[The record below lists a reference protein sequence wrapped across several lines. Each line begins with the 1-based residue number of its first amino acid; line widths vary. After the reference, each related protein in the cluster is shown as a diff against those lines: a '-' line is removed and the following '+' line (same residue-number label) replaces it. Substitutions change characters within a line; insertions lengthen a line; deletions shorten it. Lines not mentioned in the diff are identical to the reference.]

1 MSNLLKTIIVDIT
14 PILPGGENGGAKVF
28 VLELLSRLADMAPS
42 TQFILLTQASAHD
55 ELQMM
60 DRENM
65 SRRMI
70 TRVTGKKSF
79 LARGVAY
86 IFRKLPRIPQ
96 RFSLLGY
103 RIHARLRRHAIKQL
117 LNEVNADLVFCPF
130 TAPTYVTP
138 GIPTV
143 CTIYDLQYKTY
154 PAFFDAEDIAN
165 RSHAFTEACRRSSM
179 LVAISDYS
187 RQTAMK
193 HGGVK
198 PEHIQTVHLRMA
210 KRIATDTPTDNA
222 LLNKLG
228 LVSQHYLL
236 YPANYWMHK
245 NHEMLLTAFKMA
257 CHQGGLGEDIKLVF
271 TGAPGERQRWLLNA
285 AKNMKLES
293 RVLFLGYLNNQE
305 LATVMNNCAGVVFP
319 SLYEGF
325 GLPILEA
332 MAAGVPVACSNT
344 TSLPEVAEHAA
355 IFFDPRIPTQIAE
368 AMITLVSDFE
378 RRKRLVSAGQE
389 RVALFSDSNHM
400 AKEYWDIFQR
410 AFTGA
415 THSKNATVKAVSTE
429 KEGV

>member
-1 MSNLLKTIIVDIT
+1 MSNLLKTIIVDLT
-14 PILPGGENGGAKVF
+14 PMLPGGENGGAKVF
-28 VLELLSRLADMAPS
+28 VLELLARLADMAPS
-42 TQFILLTQASAHD
+42 THFILLTQAAAHD

-60 DRENM
+60 DRDNM

-70 TRVTGKKSF
+70 TRSIGKKSF

-103 RIHARLRRHAIKQL
+103 RVHARLRRRAIKHL
-117 LNEVNADLVFCPF
+117 LHEVNADLIFCPF
-130 TAPTYVTP
+130 TAPTYVIP

-143 CTIYDLQYKTY
+143 CTISDLQYKTY
-154 PAFFDAEDIAN
+154 PSFFAVEDVAN
-165 RSHAFTEACRRSSM
+165 RSHAFTEACRRATS
-179 LVAISDYS
+179 LVAISEYS
-187 RQTAMK
+187 RQTAIQ
-193 HGGVK
+193 HGGIK

-210 KRIATDTPTDNA
+210 KRIATGDASNDQ
-222 LLNKLG
+222 LLNSLG
-228 LVSQHYLL
+228 LVPQQYLL

-257 CHQGGLGEDIKLVF
+257 CHDGGLGKHIKLVF
-271 TGAPGERQRWLLNA
+271 TGAPGERQRWLLDA

-293 RVLFLGYLNNQE
+293 RVLFLGYLTNHE

-355 IFFDPRIPTQIAE
+355 IFFDPRIPTQIGE
-368 AMITLVSDFE
+368 AMITLVTDPE
-378 RRKRLVSAGQE
+378 RRKRLVLAGHD
-389 RVALFSDSNHM
+389 RVALFSDPNHM
-400 AKEYWDIFQR
+400 AKEYWDIFQK
-410 AFTGA
+410 AFTG
-415 THSKNATVKAVSTE
+415 TTRSKNTAIKAVSTAN
-429 KEGV
+429 EGV